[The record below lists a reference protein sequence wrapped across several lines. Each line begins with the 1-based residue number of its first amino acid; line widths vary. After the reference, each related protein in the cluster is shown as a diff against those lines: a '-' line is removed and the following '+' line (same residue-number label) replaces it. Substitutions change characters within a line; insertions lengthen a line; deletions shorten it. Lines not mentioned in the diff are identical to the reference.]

1 MAQAVLGGGYA
12 LATWYAIAVA
22 LGVLPVPSW

>member
-1 MAQAVLGGGYA
+1 MAQAVIGGVYA
-12 LATWYAIAVA
+12 LAMWYAVAVA